1 VSECVCVCVCVCV
14 GGVIDLD
21 LGCNHLGDEG
31 MTALAQV
38 CRTCSLTNVFPTK
51 MLHLFRQCWSSRPLL
66 PIC

>member
-1 VSECVCVCVCVCV
+1 MSECVCVCVCVCV

-38 CRTCSLTNVFPTK
+38 CGVVG
-51 MLHLFRQCWSSRPLL
+51 LFYLYARSLL
-66 PIC
+66 PMVEVK

>member
-1 VSECVCVCVCVCV
+1 MSVCVCVCVCV

-38 CRTCSLTNVFPTK
+38 CGVVG
-51 MLHLFRQCWSSRPLL
+51 LFYLYARSLL
-66 PIC
+66 PMVEVK